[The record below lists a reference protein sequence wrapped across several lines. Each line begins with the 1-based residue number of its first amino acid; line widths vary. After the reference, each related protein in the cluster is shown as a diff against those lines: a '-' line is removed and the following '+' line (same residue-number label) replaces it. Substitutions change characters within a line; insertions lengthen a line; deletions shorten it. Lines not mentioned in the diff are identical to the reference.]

1 MGRICAT
8 HSSHTGKREILTRG
22 APQRRQSEG
31 NNVAKTHSAMP
42 LTEETNEDAICRATT
57 LVPEARNW
65 SPLLLKTNLPR
76 QPPAWGARRTNLLKY
91 SARPKYKETRGR
103 LSVAH

>member
-1 MGRICAT
+1 MPVMGRICTT

-42 LTEETNEDAICRATT
+42 FTEETNEDATCRTPA
-57 LVPEARNW
+57 LLPEARIW
-65 SPLLLKTNLPR
+65 SPLLLKTHLPR
-76 QPPAWGARRTNLLKY
+76 PAAAWGPRRTNLLQ
-91 SARPKYKETRGR
+91 SGGPANYKGRRG
-103 LSVAH
+103 